1 LERTADKKNMS
12 FTDILRVRFKGLLN
26 PIAGFLNKIGL
37 KPNMVT
43 IFGLL
48 GNIVAAYFLAIG
60 EITWGGILV
69 LFFAPIDALD
79 GTMARLRGE
88 TTRFGGFI
96 DSVTDRYSEIL
107 VFGGLLIHFAM
118 LSNIVAIILCFF
130 AATGSLMVSYT
141 RARAESLNYEAK
153 VGFLTRVERYL
164 ILIPCLI
171 FNWPLIAI
179 WILSI
184 FTNLTAIQRIYSV
197 RKQAY
202 AINDVVG
209 KKNKENL

>member
-1 LERTADKKNMS
+1 MERTAEKKNMS
-12 FTDILRVRFKGLLN
+12 FTDFLRVRFKGLLD

-48 GNIVAAYFLAIG
+48 GNIVAAYLLAIG
-60 EITWGGILV
+60 EITWGGLFVLV
-69 LFFAPIDALD
+69 FAPIDALD

-88 TTRFGGFI
+88 TTRFGGFV

-107 VFGGLLIHFAM
+107 VFGGLLIYFAM
-118 LSNIVAIILCFF
+118 QSNIVATILCFV

-153 VGFLTRVERYL
+153 VGFLTRVERYF

-171 FNWPLIAI
+171 FNWPIVAI
-179 WILSI
+179 WILAI

>member
-1 LERTADKKNMS
+1 MDRAAEKKTMS
-12 FTDILRVRFKGLLN
+12 FTDFLRVRFKGVLD
-26 PIAGFLNKIGL
+26 PIGGFLNKIGL

-43 IFGLL
+43 IFGLF
-48 GNIVAAYFLAIG
+48 GNIAAAYLLAIG
-60 EITWGGILV
+60 EITWGGVLV
-69 LFFAPIDALD
+69 LIFAPIDALD

-88 TTRFGGFI
+88 TTRFGGFV
-96 DSVTDRYSEIL
+96 DSVTDRYSELL
-107 VFGGLLIHFAM
+107 VFGGLLIYYANQSLM
-118 LSNIVAIILCFF
+118 IPTILCFI
-130 AATGSLMVSYT
+130 AAGGSLMVSYT
-141 RARAESLNYEAK
+141 RARAESLKYEAK

-171 FNWPLIAI
+171 FNWPLVAL
-179 WILSI
+179 WVLAI

-209 KKNKENL
+209 RINKEEL